1 MSRLIFL
8 MAALIFWMWFF
19 VSMAASVIACR
30 KSDSKGFL
38 VVYILE
44 RMVGLVVS
52 TQVLFYLIR
61 NW

>member
-1 MSRLIFL
+1 MIRLIFL
-8 MAALIFWMWFF
+8 MAALIAWMWLF

-38 VVYILE
+38 TVYILE
-44 RMVGLVVS
+44 RLVGLVIA